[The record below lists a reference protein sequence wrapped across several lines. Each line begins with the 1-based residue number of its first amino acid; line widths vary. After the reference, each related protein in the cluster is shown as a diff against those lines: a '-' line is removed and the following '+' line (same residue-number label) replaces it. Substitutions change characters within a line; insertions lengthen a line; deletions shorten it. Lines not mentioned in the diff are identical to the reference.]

1 VSKVERK
8 IVLAGMLFGVLGL
21 VLGITGAY
29 YAYSEVELELGCQ
42 SIDYLNENYG
52 TFSDDESS
60 NSPIVRCVDDYQ
72 KAKER
77 GAFLNNISPVLLL
90 FGVLLFVASNNLKK
104 IIKE

>member
-1 VSKVERK
+1 MTVTKLERK

-42 SIDYLNENYG
+42 SLDYLNENYG
-52 TFSDDESS
+52 TFSDDDGSS

-77 GAFLNNISPVLLL
+77 GAFLNSISPVLLL
-90 FGVLLFVASNNLKK
+90 FGVLLFVASNKLKK
-104 IIKE
+104 